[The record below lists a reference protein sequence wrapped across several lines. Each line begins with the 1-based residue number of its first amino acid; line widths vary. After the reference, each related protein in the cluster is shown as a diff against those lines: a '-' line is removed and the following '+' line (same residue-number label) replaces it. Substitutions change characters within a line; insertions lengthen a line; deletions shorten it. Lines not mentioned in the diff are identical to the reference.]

1 MNKTRNTVS
10 CLFLFISES
19 ISVLF
24 ALFSNEKK
32 KDENLGGGEGS
43 NYDKKWKFGGRGRK

>member
-1 MNKTRNTVS
+1 MFV
-10 CLFLFISES
+10 LFINKS

-32 KDENLGGGEGS
+32 KNGNLGGGEGS
-43 NYDKKWKFGGRGRK
+43 NYGKIGL